1 MRVFDRWP
9 HVCHTLPGW
18 DRERMCTDKG
28 PRQHGCRLKF
38 AQPERFTPGFPR
50 YPPPK
55 GNTPEFLL
63 NQEITNRSGRPGGVR
78 RSSAYARRRL
88 RYHSLTCQ
96 INPSTTGTAATAATL
111 RVPHGRA
118 LGVEF
123 RKSVQQGGA
132 S

>member
-1 MRVFDRWP
+1 
-9 HVCHTLPGW
+9 
-18 DRERMCTDKG
+18 MCTGKG

-38 AQPERFTPGFPR
+38 AQPERSTPGFP
-50 YPPPK
+50 PVPPK
-55 GNTPEFLL
+55 GNTPVFLL
-63 NQEITNRSGRPGGVR
+63 DQEITNRSGRPGGVR

-88 RYHSLTCQ
+88 RYKRQ
-96 INPSTTGTAATAATL
+96 INPSTTGTAATAATAATATTATTAATAATL

-123 RKSVQQGGA
+123 RKSAQQGGA